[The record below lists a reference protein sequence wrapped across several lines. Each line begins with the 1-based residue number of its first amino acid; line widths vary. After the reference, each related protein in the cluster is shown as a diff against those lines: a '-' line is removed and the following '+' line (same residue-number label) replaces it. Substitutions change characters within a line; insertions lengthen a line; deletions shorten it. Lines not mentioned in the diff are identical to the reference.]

1 MKPSDNDR
9 TLNSQELMPQKQAK
23 VLLGESASLTVSQLN
38 RLSSEEKQLLL
49 DELQTHHVQMNM
61 QNEELCL
68 LQTALDAAHSRYLEL
83 YNQAS
88 LGYCTVSRHGLIL
101 QININASNLLGMMPS
116 EMINE
121 RFSQYILKEDM
132 GIHHHHSEQL
142 KLSNDSQSYE
152 LRMTKKDGTIFWVQ
166 LLGTAEHSAKGST
179 EFRYILKDTSKR
191 RHTDKALVDSGYKF
205 LLLSENITFGL
216 ADCKMIY
223 DELGEP
229 IDYQFLDVNPAYI
242 KMMGINPG
250 YKTAT
255 QVFPDIREYSF
266 DWIGAFAY
274 VAKTGNQIHFE
285 RFFQFNNR
293 WYDCIAYQSKIDHF
307 VVMFMDI
314 TERKA
319 HEEKQWQYTEQIS
332 RYADEIK
339 EIYEYAPCGYYS
351 IDKNGYFL
359 HINKMALQWLGYR
372 KDEIVNVCRLQ
383 DLLSGATLEDFE
395 KSFLQLQKYGQERD
409 LEVELIRR
417 DGTVFPVLIS
427 SSTVYD
433 QDGNYLMSRSTLY
446 DMTERK
452 KMEEERIQYA
462 KQQEMAARHLVA
474 SQEHLRQQLSSELHD
489 RTSPNLAAIAINL
502 KVIASELQPEHTT
515 DFFDRME
522 DTLALIADTTT
533 SIREI
538 CTDMRPPLLDYAG
551 LAAAIETYVQQF
563 KHRTGIEV
571 QFHCLNQSERYTP
584 ELESL
589 LFRICQEA
597 LTNCLK
603 HAAATS
609 IVITLNND
617 RRPITLIIMDN
628 GIGFDAEQL
637 GMHGCAGLGLLSM
650 REMTE
655 IMGGSFF
662 LESALGKGTQI
673 KVVVL

>member
-1 MKPSDNDR
+1 MKPSDNDEA
-9 TLNSQELMPQKQAK
+9 LNSRELNLQKQAK
-23 VLLGESASLTVSQLN
+23 ARLRISASPTLLEFE
-38 RLSSEEKQLLL
+38 RLSSEEKQGLL
-49 DELQTHHVQMNM
+49 DELQAHEVQMNM

-68 LQTALDAAHSRYLEL
+68 LQTALDAAHLRYFQL
-83 YNQAS
+83 YNHAPM
-88 LGYCTVSRHGLIL
+88 GYCSVSKHGLIL
-101 QININASNLLGMMPS
+101 QSNLKAANLLSMLPIEMM
-116 EMINE
+116 NE
-121 RFSQYILKEDM
+121 PFSRFILNEDM

-142 KLSNDSQSYE
+142 KISGESQSYE
-152 LRMTKKDGTIFWVQ
+152 LRMIKKDGTIFWAH
-166 LLGTAEHSAKGST
+166 LLVTAELDVIGGL
-179 EFRYILKDTSKR
+179 ELRYILKDTSKR
-191 RHTDKALVDSGYKF
+191 RQTDKALVDSGYKF
-205 LLLSENITFGL
+205 FLLFEKSAFGI
-216 ADCKMIY
+216 AECKMVY
-223 DELGEP
+223 DNLGEP
-229 IDYQFLDVNPAYI
+229 TDYQFLDVNQAYI
-242 KMMGINPG
+242 KLMGINPG

-255 QVFPDIREYSF
+255 QVFPDIKNYSF

-274 VAKTGNQIHFE
+274 VVKTGEQIHFE
-285 RFFQFNNR
+285 KLFQFNNR

-307 VVMFMDI
+307 VVMLIDI

-319 HEEKQWQYTEQIS
+319 HEEKQWQYAEQIS

-351 IDKNGYFL
+351 IDKYGYFL
-359 HINKMALQWLGYR
+359 HINKMALKWLGYR
-372 KDEIVNVCRLQ
+372 KEEIVNVCRFQ
-383 DLLSGATLEDFE
+383 ELLSDATLDIFQ
-395 KSFLQLQKYGQERD
+395 KSFLQLQKYGHERD

-417 DGTVFPVLIS
+417 DGTIFPVLIS
-427 SSTVYD
+427 SSTIYD
-433 QDGNYLMSRSTLY
+433 EDDNYLMSRSTLY

-452 KMEEERIQYA
+452 KMEEERIQYS

-502 KVIASELQPEHTT
+502 KVIASELLPEHTA

-522 DTLALIADTTT
+522 DTLALIADTST

-551 LAAAIETYVQQF
+551 VAAAIETYVQQF
-563 KHRTGIEV
+563 KHRTGIPV
-571 QFHCLNQSERYTP
+571 QFNSLNQSQRYTP

-617 RRPITLIIMDN
+617 SRPISLSIIDN
-628 GIGFDAEQL
+628 GVGFDLEQL
-637 GMHGCAGLGLLSM
+637 GMNGCAGLGLLSM

-655 IMGGSFF
+655 IIGGSF
-662 LESALGKGTQI
+662 LIESAPGKGTQI